1 MIFASSC
8 CRGESDCEGFTRL
21 DDSDCE
27 GSTRL
32 GDSDCDGSTRL
43 GDSDC
48 DGVHETSILSRW

>member
-21 DDSDCE
+21 GDSDCE

-32 GDSDCDGSTRL
+32 TFCRGDSDCEGFTRL
-43 GDSDC
+43 AF
-48 DGVHETSILSRW
+48 LSL

>member
-21 DDSDCE
+21 GDSDCE
-27 GSTRL
+27 
-32 GDSDCDGSTRL
+32 GSTRL